1 MAVLPAI
8 LPVRRSVELIPVP
21 PYDFKVALAYV
32 ATSPSAVLER
42 ASVDEGTYR
51 RAVALLGR
59 DILLSLRSI
68 GEVSQPRL
76 VLDIHG
82 DTPIDDALESAA
94 ISLVRHIF
102 TLDVDAEV
110 VSTFANLAELD
121 PIFGTLL
128 RRLHSIRPIL
138 IPDPFEA
145 LIWAVIG
152 QQINVTF
159 ARKLKLALVDLCS
172 RHLAT
177 ATGTYALAPEPAD
190 IAALDAE
197 QLQSRQFSRQK
208 VVYVLELSRAVADGE
223 LQLPN
228 LASLPQEEAVAILTR
243 FKGVGRWTAEY
254 VLMRGLGMRDSLPAG
269 DLGLRAIIGR
279 WYGLGRHASESEV
292 RLIAENWLGWRG
304 WAAFYW
310 WFCLQNQWFSPEE
323 CKAAIS
329 PKSS

>member
-8 LPVRRSVELIPVP
+8 LPVRRSVELIPAP

-42 ASVDEGTYR
+42 ASADEGTYR

-68 GEVSQPRL
+68 GDVSQPRL

-110 VSTFANLAELD
+110 VSTFANLAERD

-197 QLQSRQFSRQK
+197 QLHVS
-208 VVYVLELSRAVADGE
+208 AV
-223 LQLPN
+223 Q
-228 LASLPQEEAVAILTR
+228 
-243 FKGVGRWTAEY
+243 
-254 VLMRGLGMRDSLPAG
+254 
-269 DLGLRAIIGR
+269 
-279 WYGLGRHASESEV
+279 
-292 RLIAENWLGWRG
+292 
-304 WAAFYW
+304 
-310 WFCLQNQWFSPEE
+310 SPESGL
-323 CKAAIS
+323 CSRTLAGGSRRRTAAPQS
-329 PKSS
+329 CLTATRRGGSDPDTLQRCRSLDGGVCAHARAGHARQPACRRFGTAGHHWTLVRPGPPRQRERSASHRRELARLARLGSFLLVVCFTEQVDVSW